1 MSDCVHYW
9 CLDPFNYGICIICGA
24 TMQFPTTE
32 EVDKMFSNQMEIRK
46 MRRARKRERDL
57 ASKNREAIP
66 QS

>member
-1 MSDCVHYW
+1 MNHCVHYW
-9 CLDPFNYGICIICGA
+9 IIGPTNEGKCILCRKKR
-24 TMQFPTTE
+24 QFPTIE
-32 EVDKMFSNQMEIRK
+32 EIDKLFSNQMEIRK